1 MSIYF
6 SVLFLQWTIKM
17 VHQNTDWVE
26 NRNIYDNDMSSIM
39 IMLKMDIIRLTSEK

>member
-1 MSIYF
+1 M
-6 SVLFLQWTIKM
+6 QWTIKM
-17 VHQNTDWVE
+17 VQQNTDWVE